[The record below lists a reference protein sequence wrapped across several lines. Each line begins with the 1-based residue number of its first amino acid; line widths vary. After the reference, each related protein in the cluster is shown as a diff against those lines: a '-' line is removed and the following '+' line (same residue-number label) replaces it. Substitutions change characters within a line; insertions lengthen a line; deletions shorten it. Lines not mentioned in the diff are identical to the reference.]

1 MNFMIRTA
9 LVVSTFALLGAA
21 PAQSREADGWLCR
34 EEYRQCV
41 AAGYD
46 LDICRDN
53 YWLCMYG
60 YVPVKSGGIPAA
72 MDRRR

>member
-1 MNFMIRTA
+1 MKFMIRTA
-9 LVVSTFALLGAA
+9 LVVSTFTLLGAA
-21 PAQSREADGWLCR
+21 PAQSSEGDPWLCR
-34 EEYRQCV
+34 EEYRQCM

-46 LDICRDN
+46 ADMCRDN

-60 YVPVKSGGIPAA
+60 YVPVKAGGPSAA